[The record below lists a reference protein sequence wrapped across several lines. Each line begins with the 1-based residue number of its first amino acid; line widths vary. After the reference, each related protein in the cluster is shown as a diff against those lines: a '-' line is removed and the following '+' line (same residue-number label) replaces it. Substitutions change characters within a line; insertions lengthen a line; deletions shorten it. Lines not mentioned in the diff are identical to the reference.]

1 GGSSLAPSRP
11 LAQPPVPAGPPN
23 RCSWLHGVARARSSA
38 RPPSTMRRRAR
49 RGSAARRRCCSAGC
63 GSRCRPGPPG
73 GWPHCVAPD
82 ALGSRTSHCGWTA
95 CGRTPAGRPAA
106 RSPLRSRRR
115 SASPGGAPTAG
126 PSRSRSRRRRRPR
139 LPRAWP
145 RTASEPAG
153 GAGGLRRVRAAA
165 APL

>member
-63 GSRCRPGPPG
+63 GSRCRGR
-73 GWPHCVAPD
+73 AD
-82 ALGSRTSHCGWTA
+82 CGAKSVTVTKKA
-95 CGRTPAGRPAA
+95 
-106 RSPLRSRRR
+106 
-115 SASPGGAPTAG
+115 
-126 PSRSRSRRRRRPR
+126 
-139 LPRAWP
+139 
-145 RTASEPAG
+145 
-153 GAGGLRRVRAAA
+153 AAA
-165 APL
+165 APAGVATHRL